1 MPDVKVR
8 LQLLKHWDV
17 DLVEVLDDAGFV
29 HESWDLFGPDHME
42 EDDDG
47 NFIIVSPREMP
58 RCPNGREMVR

>member
-1 MPDVKVR
+1 
-8 LQLLKHWDV
+8 
-17 DLVEVLDDAGFV
+17 
-29 HESWDLFGPDHME
+29 ME